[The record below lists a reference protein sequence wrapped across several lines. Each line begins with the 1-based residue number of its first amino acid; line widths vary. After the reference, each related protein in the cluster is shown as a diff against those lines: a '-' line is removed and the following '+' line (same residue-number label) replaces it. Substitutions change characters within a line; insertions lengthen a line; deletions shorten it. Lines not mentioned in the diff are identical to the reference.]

1 MTNDQRKRRYRPGLE
16 GLEVRDLLST
26 LHAVGAVQ
34 GHGDGKGPYLNL
46 VVQKAATG
54 SVANLDSTSRSG
66 SAGTPRWVSQGL
78 LQQLAAS
85 LYAPITTTTTT
96 TVDGR
101 TFPRGTY
108 SAPQMTPSEI
118 RRETFWAEFVGHY
131 SVGAPRFSNQ
141 SATIHIYSDG
151 RNVTSNQSL
160 NARAQLLLFPPAD
173 PTATPTTLDPVAG
186 QVTGLFSMFAANALQ
201 SGTVLFAEV
210 TNLPDVSS
218 SDPSMLDNGLPSQ
231 MKFLIDPN
239 GVSGGIYSTP
249 AYTVTT
255 ASGQSSLITG
265 GSGGA
270 VAFNQGGGVID
281 IKYIPTNHLKAGASQ
296 SGTVIVRMQGLINTT
311 GVSDP
316 LYTGIN

>member
-1 MTNDQRKRRYRPGLE
+1 M
-16 GLEVRDLLST
+16 RDLLST
-26 LHAVGAVQ
+26 LHVVGPVQ
-34 GHGDGKGPYLNL
+34 GHGDARGPYLNL
-46 VVQKAATG
+46 IVQKAPTG
-54 SVANLDSTSRSG
+54 TVSDRASTSRST
-66 SAGTPRWVSQGL
+66 STETPPWVSESL
-78 LQQLAAS
+78 LQELAKT
-85 LYAPITTTTTT
+85 LYAPITTTTPT
-96 TVDGR
+96 TVDGQ
-101 TFPRGTY
+101 TFPPGTY
-108 SAPQMTPSEI
+108 SVPQPTPSEI

-160 NARAQLLLFPPAD
+160 NGRAQLLLFPPAD

-186 QVTGLFSMFAANALQ
+186 KVTGLFSLFAANALQ

-210 TNLPDVSS
+210 TNLPNVAS
-218 SDPSMLDNGLPSQ
+218 SDPSMLDHGLPSQ
-231 MKFLIDPN
+231 MQFIIDPN

-270 VAFNQGGGVID
+270 VAFNQGGGVVD
-281 IKYIPTNHLKAGASQ
+281 IKYIPTNHLRAGASQ
-296 SGTVIVRMQGLINTT
+296 SGTVIVRLQGLINTT
-311 GVSDP
+311 GVTNP
-316 LYTGIN
+316 LYKGIN